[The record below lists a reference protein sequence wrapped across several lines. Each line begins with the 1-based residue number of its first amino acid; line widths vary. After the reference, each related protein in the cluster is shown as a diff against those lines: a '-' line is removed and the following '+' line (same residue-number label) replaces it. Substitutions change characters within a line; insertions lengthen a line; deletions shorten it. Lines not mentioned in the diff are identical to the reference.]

1 MSSSELFGK
10 QAPPVAAPPA
20 ATLFLDLLPDAA
32 VQLDGRG
39 RLIAQNELADITF
52 GSVDPCGE
60 SSVASALLG
69 VQGFSA
75 WLAGGGTALF
85 AGRLEVLR
93 SNGVPITVRVNARR
107 IGEQQGALCLL
118 HEQDRAQVALEA
130 QRYFDV
136 AFDAAPIGMALFNTD
151 GEYVRVNA
159 ALSAFLG
166 RSEAELLGRRDQ
178 EFTHPDDRQADVDAA
193 WRILGGE
200 ISTWQ
205 CEKRFLRPDGTV
217 VWAMANLTFLRDS
230 EGNPLSWMG
239 QFQDITTRKL
249 AEVLLE
255 RQRRQLAEAQSLAR
269 LGSWEWD
276 LVTDRIEWSDEL
288 CRIYG
293 VDPGTPMTFDEVVQ
307 RLHPEDRELM
317 RRVVQE
323 SYETGEPFAFE
334 HRIVRVDGSIGTN
347 FGRGEVVFGPDGR
360 PVRMLGTGQDITD
373 LKEAYRALEASERH
387 TRQVIESAHDA
398 FVAVDRHGSIVDW
411 NPAAE
416 ATFGWTRA
424 EALGRDIL
432 QTVEGLRSG
441 PSGADGP
448 GLEALVGERLET
460 VARHR
465 DGRQI
470 PVEFT
475 ISAIQTP
482 DGPLFSAF
490 LRDRTTQMEAEA
502 AIAAARDAAIEAS
515 RLKSNFL
522 ANMSH
527 EIRTPMTAVIGM
539 TGLLLES
546 DLSAQQREYASTV
559 RTASE
564 ALLEI
569 INDILDFSKIEAGKL
584 RLEVTGFDVRKTV
597 DEVAAILTPAA
608 RQKGLRMSASVDPGV
623 ARALEGDAGRLR
635 QILINLAGN
644 A

>member
-1 MSSSELFGK
+1 MTRRDLFGTA
-10 QAPPVAAPPA
+10 APPVAAPPSA
-20 ATLFLDLLPDAA
+20 CLSLDLLPDAA
-32 VQLDGRG
+32 VHLDEQGG
-39 RLIAQNELADITF
+39 LVAQNELAAITF
-52 GSVDPCGE
+52 GSVDSCGE
-60 SSVASALLG
+60 SPVASALLG
-69 VQGFSA
+69 VPGFKA
-75 WLAGGGTALF
+75 WLGSGGSELF

-107 IGEQQGALCLL
+107 IGDQGGALCLL

-200 ISTWQ
+200 MSTWQ

-239 QFQDITTRKL
+239 QFQDITTRKS
-249 AEVLLE
+249 AEVQLE

-293 VDPGTPMTFDEVVQ
+293 VAPGTPMTFDEVVQ

-317 RRVVQE
+317 RGVVKK

-334 HRIVRVDGSIGTN
+334 HRIVRADGSIATN
-347 FGRGEVVFGPDGR
+347 FGRGEVVFAPDGR

-387 TRQVIESAHDA
+387 IREVIESAHDA
-398 FVAVDRHGSIVDW
+398 FIAVDRRGAIVDW

-424 EALGRDIL
+424 EALGRDIV
-432 QTVEGLRSG
+432 QTVVPGLHPA
-441 PSGADGP
+441 PSG
-448 GLEALVGERLET
+448 LESLVGERLELI
-460 VARHR
+460 ARHS
-465 DGRQI
+465 DGHQI

-482 DGPLFSAF
+482 EGPLFSAF

-522 ANMSH
+522 ANVSH
-527 EIRTPMTAVIGM
+527 EIRTPMNAVIGM

-546 DLSAQQREYASTV
+546 DLSPQQRDYASTV

-584 RLEVTGFDVRKTV
+584 RLEVT
-597 DEVAAILTPAA
+597 
-608 RQKGLRMSASVDPGV
+608 
-623 ARALEGDAGRLR
+623 
-635 QILINLAGN
+635 
-644 A
+644 